1 MKINPAIYHEGKA
14 VQKMLDCARDGS
26 FIILQ
31 CVSDEI
37 ELHGKFKRAL
47 TTLHEVSDIFKSK
60 IENFRPKRKCLSYYP
75 NPA

>member
-1 MKINPAIYHEGKA
+1 MKINPAIYHVGDLAGKA
-14 VQKMLDCARDGS
+14 VQQMLDCARDGS

-31 CVSDEI
+31 WGSDKI

-60 IENFRPKRKCLSYYP
+60 IEISVMTKLK
-75 NPA
+75 